1 MVTDGLPDTAM
12 ALTRAKRLRLLLV
25 ALFRVLHSVAGILEV
40 CHQAALRRA
49 TE

>member
-12 ALTRAKRLRLLLV
+12 ALTRVKRLILV